1 MSGDGGFLYGL
12 KAGLKGAAVVVL
24 SAVAA
29 LFVRRSLR
37 RR

>member
-1 MSGDGGFLYGL
+1 VSGEGGFLFGL

-24 SAVAA
+24 GAVAA
-29 LFVRRSLR
+29 FVARRPLR